1 MEPTFRKYLSKDEE
15 SPWLFNFH
23 ERLSTSDSFCANVN
37 TGIRQIWEKVDPE
50 FKASLYAF
58 RHSWATIAQN
68 ECGASM
74 NEVDFGL
81 NHSINKMARVYV
93 KIDYSPAWILN
104 EKVIDF
110 IFFTDKESKHVE
122 KEDKSFEKISK
133 YNNVRAEAYVM
144 GKKVYALEDTGFNN
158 VDQVMD
164 KLVTLLPKKIHNTRV
179 QFKIMNVDKAQFQMY
194 QHLVP

>member
-15 SPWLFNFH
+15 SPWLFNFQ

-179 QFKIMNVDKAQFQMY
+179 QFKIMNVDKDQFQMY

>member
-158 VDQVMD
+158 VDQVMY

-179 QFKIMNVDKAQFQMY
+179 QFKIMNVDKDQFQMY